1 MSRPDE
7 VERIDELASNLDDVQ
22 TIADEIEEQPP
33 AGADPKTVKK
43 LKDALDEAAV
53 AADDLENTTE

>member
-7 VERIDELASNLDDVQ
+7 VDRIDQLAAGLDDLQ
-22 TIADEIEEQPP
+22 TIADEIREELP
-33 AGADPKTVKK
+33 AGADPQTVKK
-43 LKDALDEAAV
+43 LKDALDKAVV